1 MGNLHLA
8 CPISQLS
15 ASPSCA
21 YGRTSPP
28 RTPTL
33 PTLVLAQPTVR
44 RGVFLL
50 CASTQGIEEEQRLHL
65 KEQVE
70 QLGGKVSEREKHE
83 RERALAIK

>member
-1 MGNLHLA
+1 M
-8 CPISQLS
+8 
-15 ASPSCA
+15 
-21 YGRTSPP
+21 
-28 RTPTL
+28 
-33 PTLVLAQPTVR
+33 LAQPTVR